1 MQILAPPPSLFFEFR
16 GIYWVFIMGF
26 FLKIFSA
33 DWKALEEHLGALE
46 AKASDSFGLFMCMP
60 ITPSF

>member
-1 MQILAPPPSLFFEFR
+1 MQILAPPPSLFFKFR
-16 GIYWVFIMGF
+16 GIYWVLIVGLF
-26 FLKIFSA
+26 KIFSL
-33 DWKALEEHLGALE
+33 DWKALEEHLGALK